1 MNFRIFTQPEMRQIR
16 APRPG
21 VEIHPQSA
29 AVSPY
34 SHINF
39 RNQTGLRL
47 SYVLCGNI
55 GGATTPFN
63 PPISQTKLGD

>member
-1 MNFRIFTQPEMRQIR
+1 MDFRFFTQPEMRQIR

-47 SYVLCGNI
+47 SYVICGNI
-55 GGATTPFN
+55 AEATPPFN
-63 PPISQTKLGD
+63 PSYLKQN

>member
-29 AVSPY
+29 AMFPSF
-34 SHINF
+34 HLNF
-39 RNQTGLRL
+39 RDQTGLRL

-63 PPISQTKLGD
+63 PPYLKQN